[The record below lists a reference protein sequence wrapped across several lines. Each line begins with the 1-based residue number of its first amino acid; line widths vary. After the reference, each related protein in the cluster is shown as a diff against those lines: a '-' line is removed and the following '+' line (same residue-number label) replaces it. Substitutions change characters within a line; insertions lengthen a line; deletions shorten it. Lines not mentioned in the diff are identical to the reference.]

1 MIYRGLSVTA
11 PREGNPVHIRR
22 LKQEIPWLQIKDR
35 CPGIYKEVSQLISLY
50 VMGLGVLQSG
60 VVVYYQTV
68 FSKDEPD
75 LTPNRLLPS
84 EEWHCNTFHSLCRLS
99 RANAG
104 FTAEHQ
110 RLKNA
115 ARVFEAMEGD
125 PAKGYVKG
133 AVAFE
138 RALRGVSV
146 YFFQVC
152 EQKAEYLCK
161 ALDKEL
167 SIQKKRVDTAKPSTL
182 NDTNSNAAM

>member
-11 PREGNPVHIRR
+11 PREGNPVHIIR
-22 LKQEIPWLQIKDR
+22 LRKDIPWCEIKDR

-50 VMGLGVLQSG
+50 DMGLGVLRFG

-99 RANAG
+99 RSNAG
-104 FTAEHQ
+104 FTPEHQ

-115 ARVFEAMEGD
+115 ARIFEAMEGD
-125 PAKGYVKG
+125 PTKGYVKG
-133 AVAFE
+133 AAAFE
-138 RALRGVSV
+138 RALRSVSV

-167 SIQKKRVDTAKPSTL
+167 SVQKEQAKLERSSPAKTV
-182 NDTNSNAAM
+182 NVEI